1 MICVYCRNPEIIDNE
16 KICNLLE
23 EYDHMQ
29 CLQNAEAWNATKLKG
44 DDNKTMQLPQM
55 PKI

>member
-44 DDNKTMQLPQM
+44 DDN
-55 PKI
+55 